1 MEYVEEVMPDGPCL
15 VGSNAKERGVVRQ
28 WQRRMEEHY
37 CYPAF
42 YGHRSWTASDDC
54 ADDHFMKNFFAQR
67 LNAHHGASLVPK
79 EWKTLCTWAKNR
91 IQWLNRIKQEEAQ
104 AKGKASDFIAGDTF
118 TVVDIQVYVTLW
130 FFSEAFPHPPQ
141 KILQEL
147 QGQVPWVQAWFDR
160 VHARPACVAAREY
173 RGRCHGC
180 KLGSTE
186 CMQGQHAWQPVST
199 GNSAWVRS
207 PQHSQMLLTFQPMS
221 KHLRRSQLSP
231 KRWFFKRKPRLRPQS
246 NTFSK

>member
-1 MEYVEEVMPDGPCL
+1 MG
-15 VGSNAKERGVVRQ
+15 
-28 WQRRMEEHY
+28 
-37 CYPAF
+37 
-42 YGHRSWTASDDC
+42 GHRSWTASDDC

-118 TVVDIQVYVTLW
+118 TIVDIQVYVTLW

-147 QGQVPWVQAWFDR
+147 QGQVPWVQAWYDR
-160 VHARPACVAAREY
+160 VHSRPACVAAREY
-173 RGRCHGC
+173 REQSMAENVTAQTGAADVPANVQE
-180 KLGSTE
+180 SET
-186 CMQGQHAWQPVST
+186 QPAVIQEKASEQYT
-199 GNSAWVRS
+199 
-207 PQHSQMLLTFQPMS
+207 QQMLAANDGPPLSAPTF
-221 KHLRRSQLSP
+221 
-231 KRWFFKRKPRLRPQS
+231 
-246 NTFSK
+246 